1 MSWRKTRAYANIR
14 ILCVGFYPDAGAG
27 PSSSFQPGTKHSL
40 NTLTNLPRNICWFTF
55 ICYAGFVSSTF
66 VPDNEGVTL
75 DELDSLTPDSPGAHG
90 DPDVLGYS
98 QLGGAPLGISQQ
110 QTPQPF
116 LRPERQVR
124 SPDRHTY
131 SEGHVRAQQRAKR
144 VRRPRGG

>member
-1 MSWRKTRAYANIR
+1 M
-14 ILCVGFYPDAGAG
+14 GAG
-27 PSSSFQPGTKHSL
+27 PSSTSFRPGTKHSL

-66 VPDNEGVTL
+66 IPDNVGFTL
-75 DELDSLTPDSPGAHG
+75 DELDSLTPDDTGAHG

-98 QLGGAPLGISQQ
+98 QLGAAPLGISQQ
-110 QTPQPF
+110 QTPQPS

>member
-1 MSWRKTRAYANIR
+1 MSRQNTRAYANIR

-27 PSSSFQPGTKHSL
+27 PSSSFRPGTKHSL

-110 QTPQPF
+110 QTPQPI

-144 VRRPRGG
+144 V